1 MSYDVAIVGGGLA
14 GCSAAIQLAEQGRSV
29 LLLEKERYPVHK
41 LCGEFLSVEV
51 EGLFKRLG
59 VLDAVLAAGA
69 HPIDH
74 TRVTTVTGTTFESPL
89 PGTALGLSR
98 FRLDKLLFDRAVTAG
113 ADARDG
119 TPVRNIAGTLDDGF
133 HIETETDRLEA
144 RLVLGAYGKR
154 SVLDRK
160 LARPFLD
167 QRSPFV
173 AFKAHYKGVELPGT
187 IELHSFPGGYCGL
200 SGIEGGCVNVCWIA
214 REETLKAAGGDPEA
228 MIDQSLAQNP
238 ALARRFVQMERVSER
253 FIAVSQVTF
262 VPKGAFSGDVC
273 MIGDTA
279 GMIAP
284 MCGDG
289 MAMALRGAELAVPL
303 VARSLDDNE
312 TAAAFRERYARVWH
326 NEFGLRMRLGRWMH
340 HGYCHPSIARLGVA
354 ACHYLPPL
362 GRWLIRHTRG

>member
-1 MSYDVAIVGGGLA
+1 MSYDVVIVGGGLA
-14 GCSAAIQLAEQGRSV
+14 GCSAAIQLSEQGRSV

-51 EGLFKRLG
+51 QGLFKRVG

-74 TRVTTVTGTTFESPL
+74 TRVTTVQGTTFESPL

-98 FRLDKLLFDRAVTAG
+98 FRLDSLLFDRAAAAG
-113 ADARDG
+113 ADARDD
-119 TPVRNIAGTLDDGF
+119 TPVTNIAGTLDDGF
-133 HIETETDRLEA
+133 RIETRTGDFEA

-154 SVLDRK
+154 STLDRK
-160 LARPFLD
+160 LARPFLR
-167 QRSPFV
+167 QQSPFV
-173 AFKAHYKGVELPGT
+173 AFKAHYKGVEIPGT

-200 SGIEGGCVNVCWIA
+200 SGIEGGCINVCWIA
-214 REETLKAAGGDPEA
+214 REETLKAAGGDPET

-238 ALARRFVQMERVSER
+238 ALARHFAAMERVSDR

-303 VARSLDDNE
+303 AARFLDKTQEASN
-312 TAAAFRERYARVWH
+312 FRAQYARAWH
-326 NEFGLRMRLGRWMH
+326 KEFGLRMRLGRWMH
-340 HGYCHPSIARLGVA
+340 HGYCHPTIARLGVA
-354 ACHYLPPL
+354 ACHYVPPL

>member
-51 EGLFKRLG
+51 QGPFKRLG

-238 ALARRFVQMERVSER
+238 ALARRFVQMERVSDR
-253 FIAVSQVTF
+253 LIAGSQVTF

-340 HGYCHPSIARLGVA
+340 HGYCHPTIARLGVA